1 MKTISQEELDAVAE
15 VDQLGLSVLS
25 PSILEKDL
33 LITDVLALL
42 AVFDWDEIQPVFCG
56 GTSLSKGYG
65 LIERMSEDIDFKL
78 VLPEDSKDWSRSHK
92 RGQLSSLKHHLAARM
107 REAGYGLPEEGVT
120 AENENHY
127 FRFDMGY
134 ASQFQL
140 ANALRPELKLDF
152 TVNTPQMETAAVQIK
167 PLLDKFIPWQSE
179 AVNHQAVAVPETV
192 VEKVVSF
199 LRRTASW
206 NEQQKLDPHR
216 DPLVRH
222 LYDVHQLLT
231 KLPQDSEAMQL
242 QQELFNKTV
251 AVDKEK
257 FGRRNPLFG
266 DNPGNQLEK
275 ALAQLQSSSKIEELY
290 ERYVDELV
298 WGPKVAFKDARSGFT
313 KLAADWLA
321 GLDLPP

>member
-15 VDQLGLSVLS
+15 VDQRGLSVLS

-42 AVFDWDEIQPVFCG
+42 ADFDWDEIQPVFCG
-56 GTSLSKGYG
+56 GTSLSKGYA

-78 VLPEDSKDWSRSHK
+78 VLPVSWSGSHK
-92 RGQLSSLKHHLAARM
+92 RKQLSSLKHRLAIRM
-107 REAGYGLPEEGVT
+107 REAGYGLPEEGVK
-120 AENENHY
+120 ANNENHY
-127 FRFDMGY
+127 FCFDMGY
-134 ASQFQL
+134 ESQFQL
-140 ANALRPELKLDF
+140 ASALRPELKLDF
-152 TVNTPQMETAAVQIK
+152 TVNTPQMESATVQIK
-167 PLLDKFIPWQSE
+167 PLLASVIPWQSE

-206 NEQQKLDPHR
+206 HEQQNLDPQR

-231 KLPQDSEAMQL
+231 KLPRDSAAMQL
-242 QQELFNKTV
+242 QQQLFNKTV
-251 AVDKEK
+251 ALDKEK
-257 FGRRNPLFG
+257 FGRRDPLFR
-266 DNPGNQLEK
+266 DNPGNQLVN

>member
-42 AVFDWDEIQPVFCG
+42 AFFDWDEIQPVFCG

-78 VLPEDSKDWSRSHK
+78 VLPVSWSRSHK
-92 RGQLSSLKHHLAARM
+92 KKQLSSLKHLLAIRM

-134 ASQFQL
+134 ESQFQL
-140 ANALRPELKLDF
+140 ASALRPELKLDF
-152 TVNTPQMETAAVQIK
+152 TVNTPQMESATVQIK
-167 PLLDKFIPWQSE
+167 PLLASVIPWQCE
-179 AVNHQAVAVPETV
+179 AINHKAVAVPETV

-206 NEQQKLDPHR
+206 HEQQKLDPHR

-231 KLPQDSEAMQL
+231 KLPRDSAAMQL
-242 QQELFNKTV
+242 HQQLFNKTV

-257 FGRRNPLFG
+257 FGRRDPLFG

-275 ALAQLQSSSKIEELY
+275 ALAQLQSSSRIEELY
-290 ERYVDELV
+290 EQYVDELV
-298 WGPKVAFKDARSGFT
+298 WGPKVAFKDARRGFT

>member
-78 VLPEDSKDWSRSHK
+78 VLPVIWSRSHK
-92 RGQLSSLKHHLAARM
+92 KKQLSSLKHRLAIRM
-107 REAGYGLPEEGVT
+107 QEAGYGLPEEGVT
-120 AENENHY
+120 AKNENHY
-127 FRFDMGY
+127 FCFDMGY
-134 ASQFQL
+134 ESRFQL
-140 ANALRPELKLDF
+140 ASALRPELKLDF
-152 TVNTPQMETAAVQIK
+152 TVNTPQMETATVQIK
-167 PLLDKFIPWQSE
+167 PLIASTIPWQSE
-179 AVNHQAVAVPETV
+179 AINHQAVAVPETV

-206 NEQQKLDPHR
+206 HEQQKLDPHR

-231 KLPQDSEAMQL
+231 KLPRDSAAMQL
-242 QQELFNKTV
+242 QQQLFNKTV

-257 FGRRNPLFG
+257 FGRRDPLFG

-298 WGPKVAFKDARSGFT
+298 WGQKVAFKDARSGFT